1 MDTIWLHSPK
11 TCHPLSYKE
20 KYGNTSGQFSFTE
33 KKHINEQIWKKLN
46 DKKNRAFIKKYHEDR
61 NKIIS
66 IKIYLNDSWKESLT
80 TVKEQTLY

>member
-1 MDTIWLHSPK
+1 MATRVDSSVLQK
-11 TCHPLSYKE
+11 K
-20 KYGNTSGQFSFTE
+20 KY
-33 KKHINEQIWKKLN
+33 INKRIWKKLN

-80 TVKEQTLY
+80 TVKEWTLC